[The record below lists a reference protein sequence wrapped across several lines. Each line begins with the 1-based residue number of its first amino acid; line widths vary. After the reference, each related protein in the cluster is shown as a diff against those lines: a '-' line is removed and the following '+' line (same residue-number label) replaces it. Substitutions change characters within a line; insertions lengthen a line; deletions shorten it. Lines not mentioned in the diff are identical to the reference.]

1 MTIRFRLADLY
12 RGMELGMCL
21 DIVTELNNGCT
32 LDKAKEI
39 VEGQGHSGMSFGLI
53 CSMIN
58 SFCDRGAEFVAY
70 ARA

>member
-1 MTIRFRLADLY
+1 
-12 RGMELGMCL
+12 MCL